1 MKTDTVFRRCIGP
14 SLAKPQNW
22 TQIQSSRFPAE
33 ISAACLLKKP
43 VSFSFLSQQ
52 EAYERYSSGSLCL
65 PVPFPLKNYTANFID
80 RDPHCVSKTNS
91 TSDAPL
97 FQKGAY
103 AMLHSDVSMGGS
115 RPSLLL
121 FRRNQKG
128 NQLKHFLLDHRN
140 TTDTSHGHI
149 TCYRHGF
156 IDKEQPPISSP
167 SLVPSIS
174 SSQTASSLLRTF
186 HNNNNSNSNLL
197 GDAVMMDLSCRW
209 SAKFYGQVTFGPR
222 GFAYP
227 SSRWLARRFRMKKH
241 KILKRFRFRRYKL
254 AAIANLPF
262 AKMIRVGM
270 LPELKSSKT
279 RKGDAVDLDL
289 STQLVQQ
296 ARSSTGGKVKGRRS
310 RPKSK
315 YQV

>member
-1 MKTDTVFRRCIGP
+1 MG
-14 SLAKPQNW
+14 
-22 TQIQSSRFPAE
+22 
-33 ISAACLLKKP
+33 
-43 VSFSFLSQQ
+43 
-52 EAYERYSSGSLCL
+52 
-65 PVPFPLKNYTANFID
+65 NFVD
-80 RDPHCVSKTNS
+80 RDPHRVTETSS
-91 TSDAPL
+91 TSTTPL

-103 AMLHSDVSMGGS
+103 ALLNTDVSMS
-115 RPSLLL
+115 CPSLL
-121 FRRNQKG
+121 FCSRNQRQTGKERHLSLHRQDQEGSEKDLLCRVFCNKG
-128 NQLKHFLLDHRN
+128 GWNAL
-140 TTDTSHGHI
+140 
-149 TCYRHGF
+149 
-156 IDKEQPPISSP
+156 SS
-167 SLVPSIS
+167 SLLVPSSSASQKIS
-174 SSQTASSLLRTF
+174 SLAHSS
-186 HNNNNSNSNLL
+186 NNNLMLL
-197 GDAVMMDLSCRW
+197 GDAVMDYSCRW
-209 SAKFYGQVTFGPR
+209 SSKFYGQVTFGPR